1 MTTTKPEF
9 PLDPEEFKRR
19 LGAMHDSYLAKVP
32 GKIAD
37 IEALWQQA
45 RTALPADESRKA
57 LLLETHTLA
66 GGSPGLGCEV
76 LGAAACE
83 LDVAL
88 RVAFARDGAL
98 SGEEAAAIGALV
110 DKLRQSLD

>member
-1 MTTTKPEF
+1 MAKKPEF
-9 PLDPEEFKRR
+9 PLDPEEFERR

-32 GKIAD
+32 GKIAE

-45 RTALPADESRKA
+45 RTALPTDESRKA
-57 LLLETHTLA
+57 LLLGAHTLA

-76 LGAAACE
+76 LGAAAGE
-83 LDVAL
+83 LDAAL
-88 RVAFARDGAL
+88 RIAFARKDAL

>member
-1 MTTTKPEF
+1 MATKPEF
-9 PLDPEEFKRR
+9 PLDPEEFRRR
-19 LGAMHDSYLAKVP
+19 LGVMHDSYVAKVP
-32 GKIAD
+32 GKIAA
-37 IEALWQQA
+37 IEALWQKA

-76 LGAAACE
+76 LGAAAGE

-88 RVAFARDGAL
+88 RIAFSRGGAL
-98 SGEEAAAIGALV
+98 CDEEASAIGALV
-110 DKLRQSLD
+110 DKLRQSFD